1 MPTTTSLA
9 IFKELTTPLS
19 ISGLAKRLALN
30 NSTISTAVSS
40 LIIEGLAVKQRN
52 GKKVI
57 VKRSDTL
64 HAHSLEDFLKEYPRL
79 PIKKLFS
86 YSSMKILSELTYPH
100 NITDIAAMT
109 GLNRH
114 TSSTTL
120 LYLSKYGIVLKKN
133 GKYVLNQRHRHVMNF
148 ISNYWCYIANQHLWD
163 IADDAIILWQR
174 GPEFL
179 FKVQRDLG
187 HNNEPDRIHPTATTV
202 FSRFDL
208 GLIAT
213 TRYYFYTKRQLTV
226 EDYILHTIL
235 VDQQNS
241 IYNSYALALA
251 IRSRVKNLLNTA
263 RRYDIEEHI
272 KSLLDYLRTKE
283 KNSDFVLPWDEY
295 LSLFES
301 MEIN

>member
-9 IFKELTTPLS
+9 IFKELNTPLS

-100 NITDIAAMT
+100 NIAAMT

-114 TSSTTL
+114 TSSTTFHFK
-120 LYLSKYGIVLKKN
+120 SKGN
-133 GKYVLNQRHRHVMNF
+133 
-148 ISNYWCYIANQHLWD
+148 
-163 IADDAIILWQR
+163 
-174 GPEFL
+174 
-179 FKVQRDLG
+179 
-187 HNNEPDRIHPTATTV
+187 
-202 FSRFDL
+202 
-208 GLIAT
+208 
-213 TRYYFYTKRQLTV
+213 
-226 EDYILHTIL
+226 
-235 VDQQNS
+235 
-241 IYNSYALALA
+241 
-251 IRSRVKNLLNTA
+251 
-263 RRYDIEEHI
+263 
-272 KSLLDYLRTKE
+272 
-283 KNSDFVLPWDEY
+283 
-295 LSLFES
+295 
-301 MEIN
+301 